1 MENSNLCFILF
12 HWISNKQP
20 HSADCSRRF
29 RSFSYW
35 LVVKTR
41 MLSPNEASKSGADQ
55 IHHFAVKNVMFDVLV
70 SAE

>member
-1 MENSNLCFILF
+1 
-12 HWISNKQP
+12 
-20 HSADCSRRF
+20 
-29 RSFSYW
+29 
-35 LVVKTR
+35 